1 MYNMIVDI
9 FLSNGSLTVK
19 TTPYFLFGSNDLAY
33 SPILVLFLPS
43 PYEPLIY
50 LLSLLGLCFFPCSS
64 TGRFGNGFMNWIYR
78 DKEPACASHLY
89 IKDQLTLRINPEGNW
104 GRFLLFISLWC
115 FFFPHFSLKCAIGSS
130 CKETPLT
137 SMVQMKLHFDTE
149 FVAVV
154 SFEECMF

>member
-50 LLSLLGLCFFPCSS
+50 LLSLLGLCFFPCYS
-64 TGRFGNGFMNWIYR
+64 TGRFGNGFMN
-78 DKEPACASHLY
+78 
-89 IKDQLTLRINPEGNW
+89 
-104 GRFLLFISLWC
+104 
-115 FFFPHFSLKCAIGSS
+115 
-130 CKETPLT
+130 
-137 SMVQMKLHFDTE
+137 
-149 FVAVV
+149 
-154 SFEECMF
+154 